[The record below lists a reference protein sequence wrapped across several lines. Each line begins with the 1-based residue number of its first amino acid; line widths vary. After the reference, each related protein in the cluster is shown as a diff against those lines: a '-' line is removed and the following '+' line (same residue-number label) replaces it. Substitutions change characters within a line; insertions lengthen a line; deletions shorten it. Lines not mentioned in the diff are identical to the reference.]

1 MAKLNCKMIAV
12 VTFAH
17 TNKKSES
24 TLLHS
29 LGFNILFETFYHYN
43 LIIKA
48 SWCTWILFVLK
59 FKTLMVG
66 TISESSDFL
75 YCILNLNFE
84 SIATIFKNSNISLV
98 ILPCNLKYIYS
109 THLNE

>member
-1 MAKLNCKMIAV
+1 M
-12 VTFAH
+12 
-17 TNKKSES
+17 
-24 TLLHS
+24 
-29 LGFNILFETFYHYN
+29 
-43 LIIKA
+43 
-48 SWCTWILFVLK
+48 LK